1 VVAVVKDGGL
11 VFAKGYGYAETAKK
25 TLISPEMT
33 LFRPGSISK
42 LFTWT
47 AVMQQKVSDLQ

>member
-1 VVAVVKDGGL
+1 MKNFFQWSL
-11 VFAKGYGYAETAKK
+11 L
-25 TLISPEMT
+25 LIILCLLSGALQAQENLSEPVDEDKT

-47 AVMQQKVSDLQ
+47 AVM